1 METIP
6 LTDSDRILLFATGV
20 ATLLPIVYLFFKEI
34 FTTGNITIGDVERWR
49 DEAIP
54 VSLRRIVPLIDRSL
68 QLGRKERAERL
79 RLYAKRVEQKDRW
92 VMITYW
98 EFSADLDASIERAE
112 KTNHTSFADKLRSKY
127 GAAGALPYHGEL
139 A

>member
-20 ATLLPIVYLFFKEI
+20 ATLLPIVYLFFREI

-98 EFSADLDASIERAE
+98 EFSADLDASIERAK
-112 KTNHTSFADKLRSKY
+112 KTHHASLAEKLRSKY